1 MKIAILH
8 QAVPP
13 GAREDERDVLDQAA
27 AVRGALQGAEHEI
40 VTLPVSLDLEA
51 LTAALRRE
59 APALVFNL
67 VESLGGTDRLLPMV
81 PALLEQLGI
90 PCTGN
95 PADALLV
102 TTHKLLAKQRL
113 RQGGLPTPDWIEAG
127 EFNAETQ
134 RRREDGRADSAEPR
148 KLPLHPS
155 DTDGDWILKPVW
167 EHASAGLAG
176 DNLLRGIPRAQAA
189 RRLAELAGSRTDAWY
204 AERYIEGREF
214 NVALLGRVGAE
225 PEILPPA
232 EILFVDFPPD
242 KPRIL
247 DYEAKWDTASFA
259 YTHTPR
265 TFALPAADASLA
277 GHLRELARACWRLF
291 GLGGAARVD
300 FRVDAAGRPWIL
312 EVNANPCLAPD
323 AGFAAALREAR
334 IPYAQAILTL
344 VEAAAPLNPAQ
355 PRSTPVKPGSSDG
368 LESTGRNVCATLPG
382 SSGGLESTGRNACA
396 TLPGVDGASAVNNL
410 VFRESIATDDPRRI
424 RELVSATG
432 FFHADEVAVAE
443 ELVTERLRLGEASGY
458 LFLLAED
465 AAGRLAGY
473 ACFGPTPCTASSYD
487 LYWIAV
493 DPAFQKGGLGRELS
507 RRCEAIIRR
516 RGGTR
521 LYAETSNRPQYAS
534 TRAFYERTGYRL
546 ASLLDDF
553 YAPGDGKATY
563 LKVLE

>member
-27 AVRGALQGAEHEI
+27 AVRGALQGAGHET

-59 APALVFNL
+59 APARVFNL

-127 EFNAETQ
+127 AEGELINAETQ
-134 RRREDGRADSAEPR
+134 RRRGEEGADSAALSPI
-148 KLPLHPS
+148 PLRAAE
-155 DTDGDWILKPVW
+155 TNGDWILKPVW

-176 DNLLRGIPRAQAA
+176 DNLLRGVPRAQAA
-189 RRLAELAGSRTDAWY
+189 RRRAELAGDRADAWY
-204 AERYIEGREF
+204 AERFIEGREF
-214 NVALLGRVGAE
+214 NVALLGRTGAE

-232 EILFVDFPPD
+232 EILFVDFPPE

-247 DYEAKWDTASFA
+247 DYEAKWNTASFA

-265 TFALPAADASLA
+265 TFALPAADAPLA
-277 GHLRELARACWRLF
+277 GRLRELARACWRLF

-300 FRVDAAGRPWIL
+300 FRVDATGRPWIL

-334 IPYAQAILTL
+334 IPYAQAILAL
-344 VEAAAPLNPAQ
+344 VDAAAPIDPDQ
-355 PRSTPVKPGSSDG
+355 PRSTPINPNGSGG

-382 SSGGLESTGRNACA
+382 GT
-396 TLPGVDGASAVNNL
+396 GASALNKPPAL
-410 VFRESIATDDPRRI
+410 VFRESVAADDPRRI

-507 RRCEAIIRR
+507 RRCEAIIRQ

>member
-13 GAREDERDVLDQAA
+13 GAREDERDVLDQAS
-27 AVRGALQGAEHEI
+27 AVRGALQAAGHET

-59 APALVFNL
+59 APAQVFNL

-127 EFNAETQ
+127 AEGEDGNAETQ
-134 RRREDGRADSAEPR
+134 RRGKNINAEARRRGGDGRAEPTEPR
-148 KLPLHPS
+148 TVPLQPV
-155 DTDGDWILKPVW
+155 DTAGDWILKPVW

-176 DNLLRGIPRAQAA
+176 DNLLRGVPRAQAA
-189 RRLAELAGSRTDAWY
+189 RRLAERAAGRSDTWY
-204 AERYIEGREF
+204 AERFIEGREF
-214 NVALLGRVGAE
+214 NVALLGRAGAD

-247 DYEAKWDTASFA
+247 DYEAKWNTASFA

-265 TFALPAADASLA
+265 TFALPAADAPLA
-277 GHLRELARACWRLF
+277 GRLRELARACWRLF

-334 IPYAQAILTL
+334 IPYAQAILAL
-344 VEAAAPLNPAQ
+344 VDAAVPSGPDQ
-355 PRSTPVKPGSSDG
+355 PRSTPVD
-368 LESTGRNVCATLPG
+368 PG
-382 SSGGLESTGRNACA
+382 SSGGPERTGRNACP
-396 TLPGVDGASAVNNL
+396 TLPGTSALNQLAGL
-410 VFRESIATDDPRRI
+410 VFRESVATGDPRRI

-507 RRCEAIIRR
+507 RRCEAIIRQ

>member
-27 AVRGALQGAEHEI
+27 AVREALQAAGHET

-59 APALVFNL
+59 APARVFNL

-113 RQGGLPTPDWIEAG
+113 RQGGLPTPDWIETGA
-127 EFNAETQ
+127 EREMINAEAQ
-134 RRREDGRADSAEPR
+134 RRRGDGSAGPTGPR
-148 KLPLHPS
+148 IVPLQPVE
-155 DTDGDWILKPVW
+155 TDGDWILKPVW

-176 DNLLRGIPRAQAA
+176 DNLLRGVPRAQAA
-189 RRLAELAGSRTDAWY
+189 RRLAARAGARPDAWY
-204 AERYIEGREF
+204 AERFIEGREF
-214 NVALLGRVGAE
+214 NVALLGRAGAA

-232 EILFVDFPPD
+232 EILFVDFPPE

-265 TFALPAADASLA
+265 TFALPAADAPLA
-277 GHLRELARACWRLF
+277 GRLRELAQACWRLF
-291 GLGGAARVD
+291 SLGGAARVD

-334 IPYAQAILTL
+334 IPYAQAILAL
-344 VEAAAPLNPAQ
+344 VDAAAPSDPDQ
-355 PRSTPVKPGSSDG
+355 PRSTPINPGRSG
-368 LESTGRNVCATLPG
+368 STGSPARA
-382 SSGGLESTGRNACA
+382 GRNACA
-396 TLPGVDGASAVNNL
+396 TLPGDAGASALNKSPAL
-410 VFRESIATDDPRRI
+410 AFRESVAADDPRRI

>member
-27 AVRGALQGAEHEI
+27 AVRGALQGAGHET

-59 APALVFNL
+59 APARVFNL

-127 EFNAETQ
+127 AEGELINAETQ
-134 RRREDGRADSAEPR
+134 RRRGEEGADSAALSPI
-148 KLPLHPS
+148 PLRAAE
-155 DTDGDWILKPVW
+155 TNGDWILKPVW

-176 DNLLRGIPRAQAA
+176 DNLLRGVPRAQAA
-189 RRLAELAGSRTDAWY
+189 RRLAELAGDRADAWY
-204 AERYIEGREF
+204 AERFIEGREF
-214 NVALLGRVGAE
+214 NVALLGRTGAE

-232 EILFVDFPPD
+232 EILFVDFPPE

-247 DYEAKWDTASFA
+247 DYEAKWNTASFA

-265 TFALPAADASLA
+265 TFALPAADAPLA
-277 GHLRELARACWRLF
+277 GRLRELARACWRLF

-300 FRVDAAGRPWIL
+300 FRVDATGRPWIL

-334 IPYAQAILTL
+334 IPYEHAILEL
-344 VEAAAPLNPAQ
+344 VAAA
-355 PRSTPVKPGSSDG
+355 
-368 LESTGRNVCATLPG
+368 
-382 SSGGLESTGRNACA
+382 
-396 TLPGVDGASAVNNL
+396 ASAPEQH
-410 VFRESIATDDPRRI
+410 R
-424 RELVSATG
+424 
-432 FFHADEVAVAE
+432 
-443 ELVTERLRLGEASGY
+443 
-458 LFLLAED
+458 
-465 AAGRLAGY
+465 
-473 ACFGPTPCTASSYD
+473 PTPAMPSAVPKCPRYLRAS
-487 LYWIAV
+487 
-493 DPAFQKGGLGRELS
+493 
-507 RRCEAIIRR
+507 
-516 RGGTR
+516 
-521 LYAETSNRPQYAS
+521 
-534 TRAFYERTGYRL
+534 
-546 ASLLDDF
+546 
-553 YAPGDGKATY
+553 AP
-563 LKVLE
+563 VR

>member
-27 AVRGALQGAEHEI
+27 AVRGALQGAGHET

-59 APALVFNL
+59 APARVFNL

-127 EFNAETQ
+127 AEGELINAETQ
-134 RRREDGRADSAEPR
+134 RRRGEEGADSAALSPI
-148 KLPLHPS
+148 PLRAAE
-155 DTDGDWILKPVW
+155 TNGDWILKPVW

-176 DNLLRGIPRAQAA
+176 DNLLRGVPRAQAA
-189 RRLAELAGSRTDAWY
+189 RRLAELAGDRADAWY
-204 AERYIEGREF
+204 AERFIEGREF
-214 NVALLGRVGAE
+214 NVALLGRTGAE

-232 EILFVDFPPD
+232 EILFVDFPPE

-247 DYEAKWDTASFA
+247 DYEAKWNTASFA

-265 TFALPAADASLA
+265 TFALPAADAPLA
-277 GHLRELARACWRLF
+277 GRLRELARACWRLF

-300 FRVDAAGRPWIL
+300 FRVDATGRPWIL

-334 IPYAQAILTL
+334 IPYAQAILAL
-344 VEAAAPLNPAQ
+344 VDAAAPIDPDQ
-355 PRSTPVKPGSSDG
+355 PRSTPINPNGSGG

-382 SSGGLESTGRNACA
+382 GT
-396 TLPGVDGASAVNNL
+396 GASALNKSPAL
-410 VFRESIATDDPRRI
+410 VFRESVAADDPRRI

-507 RRCEAIIRR
+507 RRCEAIIRQ

>member
-27 AVRGALQGAEHEI
+27 AVRGALQGAGHET

-59 APALVFNL
+59 APARVFNL

-127 EFNAETQ
+127 AEGELINAETQ
-134 RRREDGRADSAEPR
+134 RRRGEEGADSAALSPI
-148 KLPLHPS
+148 PLRAAE
-155 DTDGDWILKPVW
+155 TNGDWILKPVW

-176 DNLLRGIPRAQAA
+176 DNLLRGVPRAQAA
-189 RRLAELAGSRTDAWY
+189 RRLAELAGDRADAWY
-204 AERYIEGREF
+204 AERFIEGREF
-214 NVALLGRVGAE
+214 NVALLGRTGAE

-232 EILFVDFPPD
+232 EILFVDFPPE

-247 DYEAKWDTASFA
+247 DYEAKWNTASFA

-265 TFALPAADASLA
+265 TFALPAADAPLA
-277 GHLRELARACWRLF
+277 GRLRELARACWRLF

-300 FRVDAAGRPWIL
+300 FRVDATGRPWIL

-334 IPYAQAILTL
+334 IPYAQAILAL
-344 VEAAAPLNPAQ
+344 V
-355 PRSTPVKPGSSDG
+355 
-368 LESTGRNVCATLPG
+368 
-382 SSGGLESTGRNACA
+382 
-396 TLPGVDGASAVNNL
+396 
-410 VFRESIATDDPRRI
+410 
-424 RELVSATG
+424 
-432 FFHADEVAVAE
+432 
-443 ELVTERLRLGEASGY
+443 
-458 LFLLAED
+458 
-465 AAGRLAGY
+465 
-473 ACFGPTPCTASSYD
+473 
-487 LYWIAV
+487 
-493 DPAFQKGGLGRELS
+493 
-507 RRCEAIIRR
+507 
-516 RGGTR
+516 
-521 LYAETSNRPQYAS
+521 
-534 TRAFYERTGYRL
+534 
-546 ASLLDDF
+546 
-553 YAPGDGKATY
+553 
-563 LKVLE
+563 